1 MTYLGAAAYPG
12 SMTATVPTDSGPSD
26 VRMTPAAIDALHKL
40 ARPQAESVARAIAAI
55 GQVPGNPIEA
65 PNGNGNGRQYLAI
78 VPDDEKA
85 PVVMYRQSDDTGYLV
100 TALVD
105 RDTYQTY
112 EIAEQ
117 PSFLR
122 SNTFR
127 TAVGAVAAAAI
138 GIILGSRARR
148 SSSSSSFTYPLGR

>member
-1 MTYLGAAAYPG
+1 MTYPGAATYPG
-12 SMTATVPTDSGPSD
+12 SVTATVPTDGGPSN

-55 GQVPGNPIEA
+55 GKVPGKPVEA
-65 PNGNGNGRQYLAI
+65 PSGNGNGRQYLAI
-78 VPDDEKA
+78 VPDEDKA
-85 PVVMYRQSDDTGYLV
+85 PVVMYRHSEDNGYLV

-122 SNTFR
+122 STTFR
-127 TAVGAVAAAAI
+127 AAVGAVAAAAI
-138 GIILGSRARR
+138 GIILGSRAGR
-148 SSSSSSFTYPLGR
+148 SPTSFT

>member
-1 MTYLGAAAYPG
+1 VTE
-12 SMTATVPTDSGPSD
+12 TVPTDSGPSN
-26 VRMTPAAIDALHKL
+26 VRMTPAAIDALHEL
-40 ARPQAESVARAIAAI
+40 ARPQAESVARAIASI
-55 GQVPGNPIEA
+55 GQVPGNPVEA

-78 VPDDEKA
+78 VPDDEMA
-85 PVVMYRQSDDTGYLV
+85 PVVMYRESEDNGYLV

-117 PSFLR
+117 PGFLR
-122 SNTFR
+122 SATFR

-138 GIILGSRARR
+138 GIILGSRAGR
-148 SSSSSSFTYPLGR
+148 SLSSLT

>member
-1 MTYLGAAAYPG
+1 MTYLEAATY
-12 SMTATVPTDSGPSD
+12 SDVVTAAVPTDSGPSD

-55 GQVPGNPIEA
+55 GQTPGNPVVA
-65 PNGNGNGRQYLAI
+65 PNGNGNGKNYLAI
-78 VPDDEKA
+78 VPEDDKA
-85 PVVMYRQSDDTGYLV
+85 PVVMYRRSDDNGYLV

-117 PSFLR
+117 PSFLQSR
-122 SNTFR
+122 TFR
-127 TAVGAVAAAAI
+127 AAVSAVAAAAI
-138 GIILGSRARR
+138 GIILGSRAGR
-148 SSSSSSFTYPLGR
+148 S

>member
-1 MTYLGAAAYPG
+1 VTYLGAPAYAG
-12 SMTATVPTDSGPSD
+12 GVTETVPTDSGPSN

-40 ARPQAESVARAIAAI
+40 ARPQAESVARAIASI
-55 GQVPGNPIEA
+55 GRVPGNPVEA
-65 PNGNGNGRQYLAI
+65 PNGNGNGNGRQYLAI
-78 VPDDEKA
+78 VPDDEMA
-85 PVVMYRQSDDTGYLV
+85 PVVMYRESEDNGYLV

-112 EIAEQ
+112 EITEQ

-122 SNTFR
+122 STTFR

-138 GIILGSRARR
+138 GIILGSRAGR
-148 SSSSSSFTYPLGR
+148 SSLT

>member
-1 MTYLGAAAYPG
+1 MTYLGAATYAG
-12 SMTATVPTDSGPSD
+12 GVTATVPTDSGPSN

-55 GQVPGNPIEA
+55 GQVPGKPVEA
-65 PNGNGNGRQYLAI
+65 PNGNGNGNGRQYLAI
-78 VPDDEKA
+78 VPDEDMT
-85 PVVMYRQSDDTGYLV
+85 PVVMYRESEDNGYLV

-112 EIAEQ
+112 EITEQ
-117 PSFLR
+117 PGFLR
-122 SNTFR
+122 SSTFR

-138 GIILGSRARR
+138 GIILGSRAGR
-148 SSSSSSFTYPLGR
+148 SSSSLT

>member
-1 MTYLGAAAYPG
+1 MTYLGAPTYAG
-12 SMTATVPTDSGPSD
+12 GVTATVPTDSGPSN

-40 ARPQAESVARAIAAI
+40 ARPQAESVAHAIASI
-55 GQVPGNPIEA
+55 GQVPGNPVEA

-78 VPDDEKA
+78 VPDDEMA
-85 PVVMYRQSDDTGYLV
+85 PVVMYRESEDNGYLV

-112 EIAEQ
+112 EITEQ

-122 SNTFR
+122 STTFR
-127 TAVGAVAAAAI
+127 TAVGAVAAAAL
-138 GIILGSRARR
+138 GIILGSRAGR
-148 SSSSSSFTYPLGR
+148 SSSSLT

>member
-1 MTYLGAAAYPG
+1 MTYLGAATYAG
-12 SMTATVPTDSGPSD
+12 GVTETAPTDSGPSN

-40 ARPQAESVARAIAAI
+40 TRPQAESVARAIASI
-55 GQVPGNPIEA
+55 GRVPGNPVEA

-78 VPDDEKA
+78 VPDDEMA
-85 PVVMYRQSDDTGYLV
+85 PVVMYRESEDNGYLV

-105 RDTYQTY
+105 RDTDQTY
-112 EIAEQ
+112 EISEQ

-122 SNTFR
+122 STTFR

-138 GIILGSRARR
+138 GIILGSRA
-148 SSSSSSFTYPLGR
+148 GRPGLT

>member
-1 MTYLGAAAYPG
+1 VTYPG
-12 SMTATVPTDSGPSD
+12 APTYAGGVTETVPTDSGPSN

-40 ARPQAESVARAIAAI
+40 ARPQAESVARAIAVI
-55 GQVPGNPIEA
+55 GQVPGKPVEA
-65 PNGNGNGRQYLAI
+65 PNENGNGRQYLAV
-78 VPDDEKA
+78 VPDEEMA
-85 PVVMYRQSDDTGYLV
+85 PVVMYREAEDNGYLV

-112 EIAEQ
+112 EITEQ

-122 SNTFR
+122 STTFR

-138 GIILGSRARR
+138 GIILGSRAGR
-148 SSSSSSFTYPLGR
+148 SSSSLI